1 MRGGGRMTSSS
12 SERVLV
18 TGSAGLIGTAL
29 GRALGDRGVEVAG
42 LDPRSVSP
50 AARGDVRD
58 PVALERAIAGCTGV
72 VHLAAISR
80 VAWAERDPDACWRT
94 NVDGTRAVVAAAA
107 ARGAWVL
114 FASSREVYGAV
125 AAWPAT
131 EDTPLAPVNIYGRA
145 KVAGERL
152 VTEAAARG
160 LPAGIVRLSNVYGRT
175 ADHPDRVVPA
185 FVRAAIAGTPLHVEG
200 AGHAFDF
207 VYIDDVVRGLLALVA
222 RLRAGERTPTLQLV
236 TGVSTTLGELARLAV
251 ELAGSDAPI
260 VAAPE
265 RAYDVDRF
273 SGSAERA
280 HRCLGWASQ
289 VPLRDGLAR
298 LIGDFRA
305 AAAPAGA
312 G

>member
-1 MRGGGRMTSSS
+1 MRGGFRMSSSS

-29 GRALGDRGVEVAG
+29 ASALRDAGLDVAG
-42 LDPRSVSP
+42 LDPRSAAP
-50 AARGDVRD
+50 AARGDVLD
-58 PVALERAIAGCTGV
+58 PAALERAVAGCTGV
-72 VHLAAISR
+72 VHLAAVSR

-152 VTEAAARG
+152 VADAAASG
-160 LPAGIVRLSNVYGRT
+160 LPAGVVRLSNVYGRT
-175 ADHPDRVVPA
+175 ADHADRVVPA
-185 FVRAAIAGTPLHVEG
+185 FVRAAIAGAPLHVEG

-207 VYIDDVVRGLLALVA
+207 VYIDDVVRGLLSIIA
-222 RLRAGERTPTLQLV
+222 RLRAGEGTPPLQLV
-236 TGVSTTLGELARLAV
+236 TGRSTTLGELARLTV
-251 ELAGSDAPI
+251 ELAGTDAPI
-260 VAAPE
+260 VAAPQRTYDVERFFGSGE
-265 RAYDVDRF
+265 RARQV
-273 SGSAERA
+273 
-280 HRCLGWASQ
+280 LGWFPQ
-289 VPLRDGLAR
+289 VAVRDGLAR
-298 LIGDFRA
+298 LVGDFRA
-305 AAAPAGA
+305 AAGA
-312 G
+312 R

>member
-1 MRGGGRMTSSS
+1 MRGGGQMMSSS

-18 TGSAGLIGTAL
+18 TGAAGLIGTAL
-29 GRALGDRGVEVAG
+29 ACALRDRGVEVAE

-50 AARGDVRD
+50 DARGDVLD
-58 PVALERAIAGCTGV
+58 PAALERAIAGCTGV

-80 VAWAERDPDACWRT
+80 VAWAERAPDACWRT

-114 FASSREVYGAV
+114 FASSREVYGAA

-152 VTEAAARG
+152 VAEAAANG

-175 ADHPDRVVPA
+175 ADHADRVVPA

-207 VYIDDVVRGLLALVA
+207 VYIDDVVRGLLELVA
-222 RLRAGERTPTLQLV
+222 RLRAGEGTPPLQLV
-236 TGVSTTLGELARLAV
+236 TGTSTTLGALARLTV
-251 ELAGSDAPI
+251 ELAGTDAPI
-260 VAAPE
+260 VTAPE
-265 RAYDVDRF
+265 RTYDVEHF
-273 SGSAERA
+273 SGSGERA
-280 HRCLGWASQ
+280 RRYLGWSAHVS
-289 VPLRDGLAR
+289 LRDGLAR

-305 AAAPAGA
+305 AAAG
-312 G
+312 